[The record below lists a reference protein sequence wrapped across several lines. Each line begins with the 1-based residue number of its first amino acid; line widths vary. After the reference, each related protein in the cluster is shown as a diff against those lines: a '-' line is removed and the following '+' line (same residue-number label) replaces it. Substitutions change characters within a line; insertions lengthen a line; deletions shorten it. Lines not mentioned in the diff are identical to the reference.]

1 MPILSYLNGAEIIEK
16 HFTLNNNFSSFRDH
30 KLSLNPQDMRHMV
43 YSIKNLDKII
53 GINRKKVSQDEKINK
68 ENLRRSFYYIKNLK
82 KRF

>member
-1 MPILSYLNGAEIIEK
+1 MVLKLLKNIL
-16 HFTLNNNFSSFRDH
+16 TLNNNFSSFRDH

-68 ENLRRSFYYIKNLK
+68 ENLRRSFYYIKLE